1 MQLTSFILALGA
13 LSFVLAALS
22 LAALPLAALPL
33 ALALGSAVT
42 SR

>member
-13 LSFVLAALS
+13 LFFA

>member
-1 MQLTSFILALGA
+1 MQLTSFILALA
-13 LSFVLAALS
+13 APPLAALP